1 MLSILTFILL
11 IRWLKFNDING
22 LFGIQAFDRG
32 LLMVNIALRLL
43 VLSTSVLEPA
53 TKQFLHLF
61 RVIRVVVLMNLL
73 LN

>member
-1 MLSILTFILL
+1 
-11 IRWLKFNDING
+11 
-22 LFGIQAFDRG
+22 
-32 LLMVNIALRLL
+32 MVNIALRLL
-43 VLSTSVLEPA
+43 VLSTSMLEPA